1 MALQKRPPLDT
12 KTVYAATPLSKLE
25 IYEQD
30 GRMVTGPIGSGT
42 YTGAANVTNVNVL
55 QGNASEVGGFN
66 QYIKTIKI
74 LSVNKDANFIVR
86 IKSGAGFLG
95 TVPSTADREFYAPVK
110 AGVVYSIN
118 VDQLIVWGASI
129 YLFVENFADTTGNA
143 NVKFYSDSI
152 KIFHCTNP
160 FAKYSIF
167 GIGDSIMKGV
177 GTSYISSQPYLSHFA
192 LTCAWY
198 QKQGYDVKG
207 INKGVPGATIED
219 IAALV
224 RAGDYNVSSPV
235 SIIKFSIGTNV
246 SPNDA
251 SFTASLIEIL
261 NYFKEE
267 YADAIKLI
275 EAPAKRLDIKEQN
288 LVNYRTILSTTV
300 AARNDPKM
308 FYLDLSTA
316 FDAEDPQ
323 FGIIGGVYE
332 TGVNGNV
339 HFNDLGHK
347 KVHDLEKAFC
357 IANNIYPS

>member
-1 MALQKRPPLDT
+1 MALQRRPLDT

-30 GRMVTGPIGSGT
+30 GRIVTGPIGSGT
-42 YTGAANVTNVNVL
+42 FTNPATITNSNII

-110 AGVVYSIN
+110 AGVVFSIN
-118 VDQLIVWGASI
+118 IDQLIVWGASI

-160 FAKYSIF
+160 FAKYSVL
-167 GIGDSIMKGV
+167 GVGDSIMKGI
-177 GTSYISSQPYLSHFA
+177 GASYVSTQPYLAHFA
-192 LTCAWY
+192 LTYKWY
-198 QKQGYDVKG
+198 LDMGYDIKG

-219 IAALV
+219 IAALI
-224 RAGDYNVSSPV
+224 RTSDYNVSSPV

-246 SPNDA
+246 SPSDA
-251 SFTASLIEIL
+251 SFSASLTEIL
-261 NYFKEE
+261 DYFQKRWP
-267 YADAIKLI
+267 DAIKLI
-275 EAPAKRLDIKEQN
+275 EAPVNRLDIKEQN
-288 LVNYRTILSTTV
+288 LVNYRAIMSAAVV
-300 AARNDPKM
+300 ARADPKM
-308 FYLDLSTA
+308 FYLDLSAA
-316 FDAEDPQ
+316 FNASDPQ
-323 FGIIGGVYE
+323 YGIIMGDYN
-332 TGVNGNV
+332 TGVGGNV
-339 HFNDLGHK
+339 HPNDAGHK
-347 KVHDLEKAFC
+347 KINDLEKAFC